1 MQAKVG
7 LIAYA
12 DRFGTGRDWLAEG
25 EASPFAGMFLTYG
38 TVFPAGAAAN
48 VDLYQVNCTF
58 YDALG
63 RDDPRHLL
71 ARALQFWTPGIPQ
84 VYYVGLL
91 AGANDMDLL
100 ARTGVGR
107 DVNRHHYTT
116 AEINAGLA
124 RPVVQALTRLI
135 RFRNTHPAFDGD
147 LTCSGDASR
156 IVMTR
161 ACAGHEAMLEAD
173 LATGSARVTWT
184 EDGARRQASLASLP

>member
-12 DRFGTGRDWLAEG
+12 DRFGTDRDWLAEG
-25 EASPFAGMFLTYG
+25 EASPFSGMFL
-38 TVFPAGAAAN
+38 
-48 VDLYQVNCTF
+48 
-58 YDALG
+58 
-63 RDDPRHLL
+63 
-71 ARALQFWTPGIPQ
+71 
-84 VYYVGLL
+84 
-91 AGANDMDLL
+91 
-100 ARTGVGR
+100 
-107 DVNRHHYTT
+107 TT